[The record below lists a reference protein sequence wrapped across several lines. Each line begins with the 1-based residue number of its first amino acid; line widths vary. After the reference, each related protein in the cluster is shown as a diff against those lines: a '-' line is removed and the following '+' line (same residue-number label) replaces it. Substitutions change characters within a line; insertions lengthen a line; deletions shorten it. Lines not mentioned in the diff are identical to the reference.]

1 MKRVHTLLLVVLSV
15 LFAITSCSDKDD
27 PILKNPNTEK
37 TEEDNINLISQF
49 VYDGL
54 SSYYLW
60 SDEMIEKK
68 PTINDSDPKKYFKS
82 VLYKTDTDNGWSWI
96 TDDVDGLLGDF
107 DGEPESLSFGYSLS
121 FLSAENNTAF
131 AIIKYIFPN
140 TPASNAKL
148 QRLDLIGKIN
158 GKPITTEKGVD
169 GGTYISEKD
178 INILYGSNEATF
190 TIYKLTEKGIEYD
203 REVQIYPAKIK
214 TDPVLFDKTYSIG
227 NKKIGYLFYTNFI
240 SNYNNRLFEVFS
252 KFKNEGITDLVLD
265 LRYNP
270 GGSISA
276 ASYLVSLF
284 APELDVKNNTTLT
297 TLSYNKFLN
306 QLFDSDSKSSRNTQ
320 LGIYQKE
327 DILDE
332 EGKIISKSA
341 PNPLEANLNLDKV
354 YIIATGNSA
363 SASELTTF
371 CSRAIMGESNVT
383 HIGGKTS
390 GKYTGSWT
398 IHPYSKY
405 GGRTVP
411 LYVEE
416 KLSTKQKDNF
426 RNWAMQPIV
435 AVYTDKNG
443 KDFINPGYL
452 EPDYTLN
459 EGFGYIDYWKPIG
472 DTEDVFLGQA
482 LYLITGDE
490 SYKPAKPKQTRS
502 SHKQII
508 EINST
513 KDDPKP
519 LIIDNI
525 KLSLEDLDII
535 REVRRFKN

>member
-1 MKRVHTLLLVVLSV
+1 M
-15 LFAITSCSDKDD
+15 
-27 PILKNPNTEK
+27 
-37 TEEDNINLISQF
+37 
-49 VYDGL
+49 Y
-54 SSYYLW
+54 
-60 SDEMIEKK
+60 
-68 PTINDSDPKKYFKS
+68 
-82 VLYKTDTDNGWSWI
+82 
-96 TDDVDGLLGDF
+96 
-107 DGEPESLSFGYSLS
+107 
-121 FLSAENNTAF
+121 
-131 AIIKYIFPN
+131 
-140 TPASNAKL
+140 
-148 QRLDLIGKIN
+148 
-158 GKPITTEKGVD
+158 
-169 GGTYISEKD
+169 
-178 INILYGSNEATF
+178 
-190 TIYKLTEKGIEYD
+190 
-203 REVQIYPAKIK
+203 
-214 TDPVLFDKTYSIG
+214 
-227 NKKIGYLFYTNFI
+227 
-240 SNYNNRLFEVFS
+240 
-252 KFKNEGITDLVLD
+252 
-265 LRYNP
+265 
-270 GGSISA
+270 
-276 ASYLVSLF
+276 
-284 APELDVKNNTTLT
+284 
-297 TLSYNKFLN
+297 
-306 QLFDSDSKSSRNTQ
+306 
-320 LGIYQKE
+320 
-327 DILDE
+327 
-332 EGKIISKSA
+332 